1 MEREATSRP
10 GRPPKAPEQ
19 RHSVLVRVMVT
30 PEEQRIIQEAAEIAQ
45 AESVS
50 AFVRQSV
57 VNAARAQ
64 HKRKGTQSSRDATH
78 T

>member
-30 PEEQRIIQEAAEIAQ
+30 PEEHAIIQEAAEIAQ

-57 VNAARAQ
+57 VNAARE
-64 HKRKGTQSSRDATH
+64 HRRKGKRINRDASH

>member
-1 MEREATSRP
+1 MECEATSRP

-30 PEEQRIIQEAAEIAQ
+30 PEEQRIIQEGAALAQ

-64 HKRKGTQSSRDATH
+64 HRRKGERSKQDATH

>member
-1 MEREATSRP
+1 MECEATSRP

-30 PEEQRIIQEAAEIAQ
+30 PEEQRIIQEASVLAE

-64 HKRKGTQSSRDATH
+64 HKRKGGGGVTETRH
-78 T
+78 I

>member
-1 MEREATSRP
+1 MEHEGISRP
-10 GRPPKAPEQ
+10 GRPPKAPEE

-30 PEEQRIIQEAAEIAQ
+30 PEEHAIIHEAAEIAQ

-64 HKRKGTQSSRDATH
+64 HRRKGERGKRDATH

>member
-19 RHSVLVRVMVT
+19 RHSVLMRVMVT

-64 HKRKGTQSSRDATH
+64 HRHKGERSKQDATH

>member
-1 MEREATSRP
+1 MEHEATSRP

-64 HKRKGTQSSRDATH
+64 HKRKGKQSKRDAAH
-78 T
+78 P

>member
-30 PEEQRIIQEAAEIAQ
+30 PEEQRIIQEAAQIAQ

-64 HKRKGTQSSRDATH
+64 HRRKGEQSNRDAAH

>member
-64 HKRKGTQSSRDATH
+64 HRRKGERGNRDATD